1 MSGKNDAY
9 QIFSERN
16 LAQNCRKSSSDHI
29 ISLQTDTLKEIIS
42 QFDYYLVKSSS
53 KTYVFEDKLTKAR
66 FHVAVRTQI
75 NKFVFYF
82 IVRRN
87 VKCGCSEC

>member
-1 MSGKNDAY
+1 M
-9 QIFSERN
+9 N
-16 LAQNCRKSSSDHI
+16 LEEDEFLCVEFFTFKCSYFPVYYFLSDWYSFYAWYGEQH
-29 ISLQTDTLKEIIS
+29 
-42 QFDYYLVKSSS
+42 
-53 KTYVFEDKLTKAR
+53 TKAR

-87 VKCGCSEC
+87 VKFGCSEC

>member
-1 MSGKNDAY
+1 MDGQTLTLMNSCWVFTNKFLD
-9 QIFSERN
+9 QILNKTPNAAN
-16 LAQNCRKSSSDHI
+16 L
-29 ISLQTDTLKEIIS
+29 LGVLDTKG
-42 QFDYYLVKSSS
+42 
-53 KTYVFEDKLTKAR
+53 R

-87 VKCGCSEC
+87 VKFGCSEC

>member
-1 MSGKNDAY
+1 M
-9 QIFSERN
+9 E
-16 LAQNCRKSSSDHI
+16 
-29 ISLQTDTLKEIIS
+29 
-42 QFDYYLVKSSS
+42 DYYRYFKESAAVIQQDPQREYITGKQS
-53 KTYVFEDKLTKAR
+53 KAR

-87 VKCGCSEC
+87 VKFGCSEC

>member
-1 MSGKNDAY
+1 MLTGDRISVNLNEG
-9 QIFSERN
+9 QSIILTFSN
-16 LAQNCRKSSSDHI
+16 WSFSNSHCVANI
-29 ISLQTDTLKEIIS
+29 IP
-42 QFDYYLVKSSS
+42 
-53 KTYVFEDKLTKAR
+53 KAR

-87 VKCGCSEC
+87 VKFGCSEC

>member
-1 MSGKNDAY
+1 MLPSFVAGTECEMLNM
-9 QIFSERN
+9 F
-16 LAQNCRKSSSDHI
+16 SSSLSQTQEV
-29 ISLQTDTLKEIIS
+29 SLINCIAHFSNYK
-42 QFDYYLVKSSS
+42 
-53 KTYVFEDKLTKAR
+53 TKAR

-87 VKCGCSEC
+87 VNFGCSEC

>member
-1 MSGKNDAY
+1 MLIYAADAC
-9 QIFSERN
+9 FTA
-16 LAQNCRKSSSDHI
+16 LAHI
-29 ISLQTDTLKEIIS
+29 LFMVIWRRLRFIKMLIMTAVFTILKAN
-42 QFDYYLVKSSS
+42 
-53 KTYVFEDKLTKAR
+53 TKAR

-87 VKCGCSEC
+87 VKFGCSEC

>member
-1 MSGKNDAY
+1 MTKMTL
-9 QIFSERN
+9 FSELNGFR
-16 LAQNCRKSSSDHI
+16 LRS
-29 ISLQTDTLKEIIS
+29 
-42 QFDYYLVKSSS
+42 
-53 KTYVFEDKLTKAR
+53 KAR

-87 VKCGCSEC
+87 VKFGCSEC